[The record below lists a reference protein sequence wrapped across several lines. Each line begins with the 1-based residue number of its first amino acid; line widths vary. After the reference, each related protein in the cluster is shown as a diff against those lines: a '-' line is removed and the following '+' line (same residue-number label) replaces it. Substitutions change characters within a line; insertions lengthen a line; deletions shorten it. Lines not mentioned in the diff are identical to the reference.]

1 MHTFSSLNTKANTL
15 KEIVIFFAD
24 MNSTDCHKVTSRKLS
39 FLLDM
44 IWLAAVVVYVKLII
58 MPN

>member
-1 MHTFSSLNTKANTL
+1 MKSNTL

-24 MNSTDCHKVTSRKLS
+24 MNSTDCHKVTLRKLS